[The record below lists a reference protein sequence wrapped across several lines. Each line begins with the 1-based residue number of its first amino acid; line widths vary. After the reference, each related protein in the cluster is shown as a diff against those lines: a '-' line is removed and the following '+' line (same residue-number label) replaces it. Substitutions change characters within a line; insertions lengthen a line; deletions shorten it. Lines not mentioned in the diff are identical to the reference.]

1 MLTFSV
7 AQAEPIAVGDIVINE
22 LLFDPIVGGSDFV
35 ELVNTS
41 NKVLNING
49 LSVSNI
55 ENDSVANSKAITADY
70 LLYPNEYLVITTDS
84 LAVFT
89 QFPATIP
96 GRFLVNALPPMNN
109 DSGTVILHAQQQL
122 IDRVSYSAD
131 WHFSLLDDTENKS
144 LEKINPKSHGM
155 DQFSWHTAAESIG
168 FATPGGK
175 NSQYSLVTNVGDFGV
190 KEALFSP
197 DNDGFQDIA
206 SFYYTLNEPGYIA
219 TATIYNDE
227 GTIIKTLFA
236 NELLGAEGSF
246 YWDGSTNNQQKAP
259 IGIYFCVLDAFQ
271 LDGSRNYV
279 KRIAFTLA
287 GKIN

>member
-1 MLTFSV
+1 
-7 AQAEPIAVGDIVINE
+7 
-22 LLFDPIVGGSDFV
+22 
-35 ELVNTS
+35 
-41 NKVLNING
+41 
-49 LSVSNI
+49 
-55 ENDSVANSKAITADY
+55 
-70 LLYPNEYLVITTDS
+70 
-84 LAVFT
+84 
-89 QFPATIP
+89 
-96 GRFLVNALPPMNN
+96 
-109 DSGTVILHAQQQL
+109 
-122 IDRVSYSAD
+122 
-131 WHFSLLDDTENKS
+131 
-144 LEKINPKSHGM
+144 
-155 DQFSWHTAAESIG
+155 
-168 FATPGGK
+168 
-175 NSQYSLVTNVGDFGV
+175 VGDFGINEV
-190 KEALFSP
+190 LFSP

-246 YWDGSTNNQQKAP
+246 YWDGSTNNQQKAA